1 MRQHL
6 SSFPVASLLLLAALA
21 LAAAPAARAAD
32 APLAWDFARDT
43 GKAWSTATTLP
54 VGAVTV
60 LGPFNKRSDKAP
72 DGATLR
78 LTGLAPAPRLLS
90 FDLYLIGSWDSAGS
104 DKADTFEVSDG
115 AGNVLLRMTEFP
127 CRIEGTDEGKPIGH
141 AGLVKTQLSEREL
154 GYWVV
159 PVRIELGPESVQ
171 QGALT
176 LNFKGA
182 PTARRVE
189 SWGLANV
196 RLDPR

>member
-1 MRQHL
+1 MRKHH
-6 SSFPVASLLLLAALA
+6 SSFLSAGLLLLAALA
-21 LAAAPAARAAD
+21 LAPARAAE
-32 APLAWDFARDT
+32 APLAWDFAKDA
-43 GKAWSTATTLP
+43 GKGWSTTATLP
-54 VGAVTV
+54 VGATTV

-78 LTGLAPAPRLLS
+78 LTGLSPAPRLLS

-104 DKADTFEVSDG
+104 DKSDTFEVSDG
-115 AGNVLLRMTEFP
+115 AGKVLLRMTEFP

-171 QGALT
+171 GDVLT

-182 PTARRVE
+182 PSARRVE
-189 SWGLANV
+189 SWGLAKV